1 MQEQTRPDIS
11 RMMREHREIDR
22 AVAEAFA
29 DAVRR
34 HRAAGVPM
42 VFSENGATVL
52 RDPFDVPIPGDAGFD
67 PEVRTDAGS

>member
-1 MQEQTRPDIS
+1 MQQRTKVDIS
-11 RMMREHREIDR
+11 RMMREHVEIDA

-42 VFSENGATVL
+42 VFSENGTTVL
-52 RDPFDVPIPGDAGFD
+52 KDPFDVAIPGENGKAGEGSG
-67 PEVRTDAGS
+67 EV